1 MVRET
6 IKSARTG
13 EIRTL
18 LVQRGESSRVEVR
31 DGEGRAGSKARFA
44 PLAGA
49 AAGGSTSAR
58 EREGESL
65 PPPSS

>member
-1 MVRET
+1 VVRET

-31 DGEGRAGSKARFA
+31 DGEGRAVLEIHMGMVRRTRPPAL
-44 PLAGA
+44 PQLVQH
-49 AAGGSTSAR
+49 GGDR
-58 EREGESL
+58 R
-65 PPPSS
+65 SSNV